1 MSNTTPMMQQY
12 LKIKSQYQD
21 CLLFFRLGDFYEMFY
36 EDAKEA
42 SRVLEITLTK
52 RDAKKLILFQCV
64 ACHIILLIAISKR

>member
-1 MSNTTPMMQQY
+1 MSNVTPMMQQY
-12 LKIKSQYQD
+12 LKIKSEYQD

-52 RDAKKLILFQCV
+52 EMLKKFILTV
-64 ACHIILLIAISKR
+64 AFRIILQIVI